1 LIGGKNEGN
10 VGFDAGPGEGL
21 NGPDSFYRHGN
32 FDDHVFAETRKGFG
46 LADHAWG
53 VLGDD
58 FKADRALAELQDF
71 LYERVELLAL
81 FLGHK
86 GGIGSE
92 AVKHTPGSDSFD
104 FFEVGGVE
112 EK

>member
-1 LIGGKNEGN
+1 MN
-10 VGFDAGPGEGL
+10 GL
-21 NGPDSFYRHGN
+21 DSFYRHGN
-32 FDDHVFAETRKGFG
+32 FDDHVFAETGKSFG
-46 LADHAWG
+46 LTDHAWG

-58 FKADRALAELQDF
+58 FKANRALAEAENFFDQGAEF
-71 LYERVELLAL
+71 LTL

-86 GGIGSE
+86 GGVGSE
-92 AVKHTPGSDSFD
+92 AVKHAPGSDSFD